1 MKWNL
6 AAIKQVIEDHEQE
19 TLQLE
24 FKAADALGKA
34 PSIKKEIS
42 KDVSSFSNAIGGT
55 IVYGIAESSKEAGIA
70 ERIDAV
76 DSREFPT
83 EWLDQVINSTIQP
96 KIPGIVIQTIK
107 VDEQHAERVVHCI
120 TVPESTTAHQAV
132 DRRYYKRTNGRTEPM
147 EDYEVRLAMFR
158 SVRPAY
164 EVFPESRPEQISG
177 GFEFHISVVVLNRSE
192 VPGHEC
198 SLIAYTTSRPPFSPS
213 PDYAWVEFD
222 GKRYLRLLGPK
233 GLDLMPGHNRVEIG
247 QGIQI
252 GNPSD
257 SIEVMFRLYDRFGLA
272 LAEEHDF
279 HPNRSPAFIKI
290 RSIDTG
296 RRQAIDSP

>member
-6 AAIKQVIEDHEQE
+6 AAIKQLIEDREQE

-34 PSIKKEIS
+34 PGIKKEIS

-55 IVYGIAESSKEAGIA
+55 IVYGIAESSEPPGIA
-70 ERIDAV
+70 ARIDTV
-76 DSREFPT
+76 DSREFPA
-83 EWLDQVINSTIQP
+83 EWLDQLINSTIQP

-120 TVPESTTAHQAV
+120 TVPESTTVHQAV

-158 SVRPAY
+158 SERPAY
-164 EVFPESRPEQISG
+164 EIFPEHQAAQINT
-177 GFEFHISVVVLNRSE
+177 GFEFLLSVMVLNRSE
-192 VPGHEC
+192 IPGHEC
-198 SLIAYTTSRPPFSPS
+198 SLIAYTTSVPPFSPI
-213 PDYAWVEFD
+213 PKYAWIEFD
-222 GKRYLRLLGPK
+222 GKKYIRLPGIG
-233 GLDLMPGHNRVEIG
+233 GLDLMPGQTRLGIQ

-252 GNPSD
+252 RNPSEP
-257 SIEVMFRLYDRFGLA
+257 IQVMF
-272 LAEEHDF
+272 
-279 HPNRSPAFIKI
+279 P
-290 RSIDTG
+290 TV
-296 RRQAIDSP
+296 

>member
-6 AAIKQVIEDHEQE
+6 AAIKKVIEDHEQE

-34 PSIKKEIS
+34 QGIKKEIS
-42 KDVSSFSNAIGGT
+42 KDVSAFSNAIGGT
-55 IVYGIAESSKEAGIA
+55 IVYGIAESSEEAGIA

-76 DSREFPT
+76 DNREFPT
-83 EWLDQVINSTIQP
+83 EWLDQVVNSTIQP

-120 TVPESTTAHQAV
+120 TVPESTTVHQAV

-158 SVRPAY
+158 SERPAY
-164 EVFPESRPEQISG
+164 EIFPEHQAVQINAN
-177 GFEFHISVVVLNRSE
+177 FEFSLSVMVLNRSE
-192 VPGHEC
+192 IPGHEC
-198 SLIAYTTSRPPFSPS
+198 SLIAYTTSLPPFSPTPS
-213 PDYAWVEFD
+213 YAWIEFD
-222 GKRYLRLLGPK
+222 GKKYIRLPGIG
-233 GLDLMPGHNRVEIG
+233 GLALMPGQTRLGIQ

-252 GNPSD
+252 RNPSEP
-257 SIEVMFRLYDRFGLA
+257 IEVMFRLYDRFGLA
-272 LAEEHDF
+272 LAEQFDF
-279 HPNRSPAFIKI
+279 NPNRAPAFVKI
-290 RSIDTG
+290 RSVDTG
-296 RRQAIDSP
+296 RKRAINAP

>member
-1 MKWNL
+1 MNWDL
-6 AAIKQVIEDHEQE
+6 AAIKRAIDDREQE
-19 TLQLE
+19 SLQLE
-24 FKAADALGKA
+24 FKSAGAIGKA
-34 PSIKKEIS
+34 PQLKKEIS
-42 KDVSSFSNAIGGT
+42 KDVSAFANAIGGT
-55 IVYGIAESSKEAGIA
+55 IVYGIAESSEGTGIA
-70 ERIDAV
+70 ESIDTV

-120 TVPESTTAHQAV
+120 TVPESTTVHQAV

-192 VPGHEC
+192 VPGREC

-247 QGIQI
+247 QGIQV

-272 LAEEHDF
+272 LAEEYDF

-296 RRQAIDSP
+296 RRQAINSP